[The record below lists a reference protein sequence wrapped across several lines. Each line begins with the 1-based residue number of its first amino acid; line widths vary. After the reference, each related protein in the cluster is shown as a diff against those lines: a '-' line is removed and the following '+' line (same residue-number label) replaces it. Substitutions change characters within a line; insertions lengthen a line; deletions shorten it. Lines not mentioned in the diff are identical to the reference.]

1 MRYITVKEASDK
13 WGITTRQICK
23 LCCKGRIP
31 GAEKRSKVWM
41 IPANAKKPCDGRKNE
56 PENDVEPILLLF
68 NPDYLDN
75 NNIANNKPASIICE
89 AQKLYMEGKVQ
100 EGYELIN
107 SLSINDKS
115 YAFVANMIKMILL
128 SRLGRKDE
136 VTLVYNQLNKEIC
149 EGKKR
154 AEHLIFLSFWAQ
166 EIDFDDF
173 PKGEEI
179 QFGIMPIFAF
189 LEARKELNELIRT
202 GTKKNI
208 FNLEIICDSLVE
220 RNCPLILAYYHIIL
234 AVYYNALAEK
244 SAYKHHIQKATDILL
259 PRKWYMP
266 LAEYSST
273 IDLSFIRDIDEKA
286 YIEIMNQSKIAI
298 ISYVKMNVFDD
309 ICISPKLSP
318 SMNIQI
324 AYLLMQGKSN
334 KEISEEL
341 GITQYKVKQHID
353 DLAMVIGAS
362 SKKEIKDFFIRNFV
376 L

>member
-1 MRYITVKEASDK
+1 MRYITVKEASEK

-23 LCCKGRIP
+23 LCSKGRIP
-31 GAEKRSKVWM
+31 GAEKRSKVWI
-41 IPANAKKPCDGRKNE
+41 IPANAKKPCDGRKSGT
-56 PENDVEPILLLF
+56 ENDIEPILLLL

-75 NNIANNKPASIICE
+75 NNITNNKEASILCE
-89 AQKLYMEGKVQ
+89 AQRLYMEGRVQ
-100 EGYELIN
+100 EGYELID
-107 SLSINDKS
+107 SLTIKDKS
-115 YAFVANMIKMILL
+115 YEFVSNMIKMILL

-136 VTLVYNQLNKEIC
+136 VSLVYDQLNKEIC

-154 AEHLIFLSFWAQ
+154 AEHLIYLSFWAQ

-179 QFGIMPIFAF
+179 QLEIMPIFAF

-202 GTKKNI
+202 GAKKNI
-208 FNLEIICDSLVE
+208 FNMEIICDSLVE

-234 AVYYNALAEK
+234 AVYYNALAENN
-244 SAYKHHIQKATDILL
+244 AYMHHIRKATDILL

-273 IDLSFIRDIDEKA
+273 IDLSFIKDIDEKA
-286 YIEIMNQSKIAI
+286 YIEIMNQARMAI
-298 ISYVKMNVFDD
+298 ISYVKMNVLDD

-318 SMNIQI
+318 ATNIQI
-324 AYLLMQGKSN
+324 AFLLMQGKSN
-334 KEISEEL
+334 REISEEL
-341 GITQYKVKQHID
+341 EISQYKVKQHIE
-353 DLAMVIGAS
+353 DLAMVIGAT
-362 SKKEIKDFFIRNFV
+362 SKKEIKDFFVRNFV

>member
-1 MRYITVKEASDK
+1 MRYITVKEASEK

-41 IPANAKKPCDGRKNE
+41 IPANAKKPCDGRKSE
-56 PENDVEPILLLF
+56 AENDIEPVLLLF
-68 NPDYLDN
+68 NPDYLDKN
-75 NNIANNKPASIICE
+75 NTNDKAASIMCE
-89 AQKLYMEGKVQ
+89 AQILYLEGKVQ
-100 EGYELIN
+100 EGYDLIN
-107 SLSINDKS
+107 SLSVKDKS
-115 YAFVANMIKMILL
+115 YTFVANLIKMMLL

-136 VTLVYNQLNKEIC
+136 VIQVCDLLNKDIC
-149 EGKKR
+149 KEKKR
-154 AEHLIFLSFWAQ
+154 VEHLIYLSFFEQ
-166 EIDFDDF
+166 EINFDDF

-179 QFGIMPIFAF
+179 QLEIMPLFAF
-189 LEARKELNELIRT
+189 LEARKELNELIRK
-202 GTKKNI
+202 GEKKHI

-244 SAYKHHIQKATDILL
+244 NAYMHHMMKATAILL

-286 YIEIMNQSKIAI
+286 YIEIMNQSKLVIM
-298 ISYVKMNVFDD
+298 SYVKMGIFDD
-309 ICISPKLSP
+309 IFISPTLSP
-318 SMNIQI
+318 STNIQI
-324 AYLLMQGKSN
+324 SFLLMRGKNN
-334 KEISEEL
+334 KEIAEEL

-362 SKKEIKDFFIRNFV
+362 SKKEIRDFFIRNFIV
-376 L
+376 

>member
-1 MRYITVKEASDK
+1 MRYITVKEASEK

-23 LCCKGRIP
+23 LCSNGRIP

-41 IPANAKKPCDGRKNE
+41 IPYNAKKPCDGRKSE
-56 PENDVEPILLLF
+56 SENDFEPALLLF

-75 NNIANNKPASIICE
+75 NNITDNKEASILCE
-89 AQKLYMEGKVQ
+89 AQRLYLEGKVQ

-107 SLSINDKS
+107 SLSVKDKS
-115 YAFVANMIKMILL
+115 YTFVANMIKMIILN
-128 SRLGRKDE
+128 RLGRKEE
-136 VTLVYNQLNKEIC
+136 VELLCDWLYKETN

-154 AEHLIFLSFWAQ
+154 IEHLIFLSFWEY

-179 QFGIMPIFAF
+179 QLEIMPLFAF
-189 LEARKELNELIRT
+189 IEARKELNKIIRSSARQ
-202 GTKKNI
+202 NI
-208 FNLEIICDSLVE
+208 FNLEIICDSLIDK
-220 RNCPLILAYYHIIL
+220 NCPLILAYYHIFL

-244 SAYKHHIQKATDILL
+244 SAYMHHIMKAVNILL

-273 IDLSFIRDIDEKA
+273 IDLSFIKNIDEKA
-286 YIEIMNQSKIAI
+286 YLEVMNQSKIAI
-298 ISYVKMNVFDD
+298 ISYIKMGILDD

-318 SMNIQI
+318 AINIQI
-324 AYLLMQGKSN
+324 AFLLMHGKN
-334 KEISEEL
+334 NREIAEEL

-353 DLAMVIGAS
+353 DIAMAIGAT
-362 SKKEIKDFFIRNFV
+362 SKKEIKDFFVRNFV
-376 L
+376 I